1 MIYLEY
7 REEKTKKKK
16 KSPSFYIV
24 AAVCVMILGGATWF
38 SVNNANEK
46 AKQDIEIK
54 DNTIEYDK
62 PSDSYTENN
71 PTIPEPEIDTEVND
85 ELLDVPIEETMPVIK
100 FTMPTEGEILKD
112 FNDKTLQY
120 SKTYND
126 MRLHTGVDIA
136 CKTGTPINS
145 MSDGTVTAIE
155 ETSVY
160 GKTITIDHSNGIVI
174 KYSALTKITVKA
186 GDVVKMGD
194 ELGVSATVPF
204 ECEDKPHIHIELYKD
219 NVAVSPLETVGLK

>member
-1 MIYLEY
+1 MEY
-7 REEKTKKKK
+7 REEKKAKKK

-24 AAVCVMILGGATWF
+24 AAVCIMILGGATWF

-54 DNTIEYDK
+54 ENPIEYDK
-62 PSDSYTENN
+62 PSDSYTEN
-71 PTIPEPEIDTEVND
+71 EPLVPDTQIDTEVND
-85 ELLDVPIEETMPVIK
+85 ELEDVPVEEAEPMIK
-100 FTMPTEGEILKD
+100 FTMPTQGEILKD

-145 MSDGTVTAIE
+145 MSDGTVV
-155 ETSVY
+155 SVEDNPQL
-160 GKTITIDHSNGIVI
+160 GKTVTIDHYNGIVI
-174 KYSALTKITVKA
+174 KYSAIDKITIKA
-186 GDVVKMGD
+186 GDTVKMGD
-194 ELGVSATVPF
+194 MLGVSATVPS

-219 NVAVSPLETVGLK
+219 NVAVSPLEAVGLK

>member
-7 REEKTKKKK
+7 REEKTKKNK

-71 PTIPEPEIDTEVND
+71 PTNQGVSNDPDTAATIMARDDKAKIANHGIVVVGSAPKVRALMAYNGGAARCNGYAKCANELKEALGDVN
-85 ELLDVPIEETMPVIK
+85 VYCSS
-100 FTMPTEGEILKD
+100 F
-112 FNDKTLQY
+112 
-120 SKTYND
+120 SKT
-126 MRLHTGVDIA
+126 IF
-136 CKTGTPINS
+136 K
-145 MSDGTVTAIE
+145 
-155 ETSVY
+155 
-160 GKTITIDHSNGIVI
+160 
-174 KYSALTKITVKA
+174 
-186 GDVVKMGD
+186 
-194 ELGVSATVPF
+194 
-204 ECEDKPHIHIELYKD
+204 
-219 NVAVSPLETVGLK
+219 

>member
-1 MIYLEY
+1 MEY
-7 REEKTKKKK
+7 REEKKAKKK

-24 AAVCVMILGGATWF
+24 AAVCIMILGGATWF

-54 DNTIEYDK
+54 ENPIEYDK
-62 PSDSYTENN
+62 PSDSYTEN
-71 PTIPEPEIDTEVND
+71 EPLVPDTQIDTEVND
-85 ELLDVPIEETMPVIK
+85 ELEDVPVEEAEPMIK

-112 FNDKTLQY
+112 FSDKTLQY

-136 CKTGTPINS
+136 CKTGTPVNS
-145 MSDGTVTAIE
+145 MSDGTVV
-155 ETSVY
+155 SVEDSPQL
-160 GKTITIDHSNGIVI
+160 GKTVTIDHYNGIVI
-174 KYSALTKITVKA
+174 KYSAIDKITIKA
-186 GDVVKMGD
+186 GDTVKMGD
-194 ELGVSATVPF
+194 MLGVSATVLS

-219 NVAVSPLETVGLK
+219 NVAVSPLEAVGLK

>member
-1 MIYLEY
+1 MEY
-7 REEKTKKKK
+7 REEKKTKKK

-24 AAVCVMILGGATWF
+24 VAICIMILGGATWF

-54 DNTIEYDK
+54 ENPIEYDK
-62 PSDSYTENN
+62 PSDSYTEN
-71 PTIPEPEIDTEVND
+71 EPLVPDTQIDTEVND
-85 ELLDVPIEETMPVIK
+85 ELEDVPVEEAEPMIK

-136 CKTGTPINS
+136 CKTGTPVNS

-155 ETSVY
+155 DNPQL
-160 GKTITIDHSNGIVI
+160 GKTVTIDHYNGIVI
-174 KYSALTKITVKA
+174 KYSAIDKITLKA
-186 GDVVKMGD
+186 GDTVKMGD
-194 ELGVSATVPF
+194 MLGVSASVPS

-219 NVAVSPLETVGLK
+219 NVAVSPLEAVGLK